1 MGIKQAVLNVILCS
15 RVLKCGSS
23 LNQELESLASGMIQ
37 YLKHFHLS
45 AKHMWVSVLGGSIGI
60 FSVLIAVGL
69 YIVEALTRP
78 NKKRNFY
85 DEYTFTPYELGLPA
99 EVVTF
104 PSAEGAH
111 LVGGWFIPNEGAT
124 TTILVC
130 PGFRTRKSDILGI
143 SAHLWKAG
151 HNVLIFEYYGHGT
164 TAGTPVTLGYREIH
178 DFLGAV
184 AYAKERAPHT
194 HLGVIGYSMG
204 ASIAIM
210 CSARTP
216 EIEAIVSDSA
226 FATHWGVVDYNVRR
240 AYVWPSLLFVWIADQ
255 LMGWRAG
262 YHFKEVE
269 PLRDIGSISPRPIL
283 LIQGGKDSIVDPHDV
298 TLLYGKAS
306 EPKELWFVPEADHC
320 GAYFVDR
327 IAYTQ
332 RVIAFFDR
340 YLRRPRLQ
348 LIESLDDG
356 VSEAQELQ
364 DLPEAS

>member
-1 MGIKQAVLNVILCS
+1 MF
-15 RVLKCGSS
+15 
-23 LNQELESLASGMIQ
+23 Q
-37 YLKHFHLS
+37 YLKQYRPSVKQMF
-45 AKHMWVSVLGGSIGI
+45 VSILGGSIGI
-60 FSVLIAVGL
+60 FSVVLAVGL
-69 YIVEALTRP
+69 YIVEVLTRP

-85 DEYTFTPYELGLPA
+85 DEYTFTPFELGLPA

-111 LVGGWFIPNEGAT
+111 PVGGWFLPNEGAT

-164 TAGTPVTLGYREIH
+164 ASGTPVTLGYREIH

-184 AYAKERAPHT
+184 TYAKERAPQT
-194 HLGVIGYSMG
+194 RLGVIGYSMG

-216 EIEAIVSDSA
+216 EIEAVVSDSA
-226 FATHWGVVDYNVRR
+226 FASHWSVVDYNVRR
-240 AYVWPSLLFVWIADQ
+240 AYVWPSSLFVWIADQ

-269 PLRDIGSISPRPIL
+269 PLRDIKSISPRPIL
-283 LIQGGKDSIVDPHDV
+283 LIQGGKDSVVDPRDA
-298 TLLYGKAS
+298 TLLYNKAS
-306 EPKELWFVPEADHC
+306 EPKELWFLPEADHC
-320 GAYFVDR
+320 GAYFADR

-332 RVIAFFDR
+332 KVIAFFDQ
-340 YLRRPRLQ
+340 YLRKPHLQ
-348 LIESLDDG
+348 LVEPLDALDMALEEPARYG
-356 VSEAQELQ
+356 PDELSQDLSEA
-364 DLPEAS
+364 S